1 MASVTRTIAVVLLAI
16 APVAFTACGTDDGV
30 GGPLPEVQVMPLAG
44 GDAISLSDIGGPTV
58 INLWATTCV
67 PCRTEIPAFEA
78 VHRSRGDT
86 IRFVGLNFGESAEQA
101 APFIEQVGATYD
113 QYLDELGYATTA
125 LDASAMPTTI
135 VVDADGNIATRHI
148 GQMSMADLNSA
159 IDEALGE

>member
-44 GDAISLSDIGGPTV
+44 GDAISLSDIGGPAV

-135 VVDADGNIATRHI
+135 GVDADGNIATRHI

>member
-16 APVAFTACGTDDGV
+16 ALVAFTACGTDDGV

-44 GDAISLSDIGGPTV
+44 GDAMSLSDIGGPAV

-78 VHRSRGDT
+78 VHQSRGDT
-86 IRFVGLNFGESAEQA
+86 IRFVGLNIGESAEQA
-101 APFIEQVGATYD
+101 APFIEEVGATYD

-125 LDASAMPTTI
+125 LHASAMPTTI

>member
-1 MASVTRTIAVVLLAI
+1 MTRTITVVLLAL
-16 APVAFTACGTDDGV
+16 AAVGFSACGTDDGV

-44 GDAISLSDIGGPTV
+44 GDAISLSDIGGPAV

-78 VHRSRGDT
+78 VHQARGDT
-86 IRFVGLNFGESAEQA
+86 IRFVGLNIGESAEQA
-101 APFIEQVGATYD
+101 APFIEEVGATYD

-148 GQMSMADLNSA
+148 GQMNVADLNSA
-159 IDEALGE
+159 IDDALGE